1 MVLLKVPLPFLS
13 GSSQMR
19 SWGILWVSGSLPA
32 VGTVLP
38 LSAAKCPE
46 AEQNTQS
53 ENPTGPDL
61 IHKNHPQRVLTC
73 LFLWRWGESCCEHMW
88 PAGGKQ
94 RSSHGD
100 SDRQTDRITLQLK
113 CNLITQCF
121 CSPDYFRLR
130 QAFFS
135 TSGNVLSQMNTS
147 DWTMKKCQSHG
158 VYVTVLWTFPV
169 LSINQSSLFKVLIF
183 TFQ

>member
-1 MVLLKVPLPFLS
+1 MVLLKVPSPFLS

-46 AEQNTQS
+46 AEQNTPSQ
-53 ENPTGPDL
+53 NPIGPDL

-100 SDRQTDRITLQLK
+100 SDRQTDRITLRLK

-121 CSPDYFRLR
+121 CSLIRTSSQPLETFCHNWTRLIGQWR
-130 QAFFS
+130 NSHTAFMWRFS
-135 TSGNVLSQMNTS
+135 
-147 DWTMKKCQSHG
+147 
-158 VYVTVLWTFPV
+158 
-169 LSINQSSLFKVLIF
+169 
-183 TFQ
+183 